1 MTTMM
6 NLTTRSNPMAYR
18 SHVNGVL
25 RLEHVGTSVTLIGW
39 VQRKRNLGSLL
50 FIDLR
55 DRSGIVQLL
64 VKDPSLVP
72 DLKPEYL
79 IQVTGVVVQ
88 KAVPNKVLAT
98 GAIEVDVATLQVINT
113 SETLPMIVD
122 DVTDAGEDIRLQ
134 YRYLDLRRAPMQ
146 DKLITRSRV
155 MQAFHAFFAKHD
167 FTNVETPLLT
177 LSTPGGARDFLV
189 PSRLNPGAFYALPQS
204 PQIYKQLLMIGG
216 LERYYQIARCFRDED
231 LRADRQ
237 PDFTQIDI
245 EASFLSQD
253 EFLTL
258 MENGLKEVFFTVK
271 GVSLPT
277 PFPRLSYE
285 KAMAL
290 YGTDKPDLRFELPLE
305 VPPQL
310 LKATYQQAGFESTHL
325 KALRLPNATG
335 IISRKILDEWT
346 TFVKPFGMKGLVVFK
361 HDQGQLQSSFLKL
374 VAPEQLE
381 TFTNQLQ
388 LKPGEVYVVASHQ
401 DASVLNTVMGI
412 LRVRSAKLLNVID
425 ETKFAV
431 AWVTDFPLF
440 DTNEQGQL
448 VAAHHPFTR
457 PQDAHLP
464 FLTTNPKAV
473 LAQAY
478 DLVINGYEAGGGSM
492 RIFDKALQQ
501 QIFSLLGM
509 SDEAI
514 QQKFGWFI
522 SAFNY
527 GTPPHGGIAF
537 GLDRLTMILT
547 GTDNIKDV
555 IAFPK
560 NLKMVGLL
568 EGTPNQVEAKQLDEL
583 SIQIKEL
590 K

>member
-1 MTTMM
+1 MQ
-6 NLTTRSNPMAYR
+6 YR
-18 SHVNGVL
+18 SHVNGEI
-25 RLEHVGTSVTLIGW
+25 RLKHVGLSVTLVGW

-55 DRSGIVQLL
+55 DRSGIVQLF

-72 DLKPEYL
+72 DLKQEYL
-79 IQVTGVVVQ
+79 IQVKGIVTKKDVAN
-88 KAVPNKVLAT
+88 KALAT
-98 GAIEVDVATLQVINT
+98 GEVEIEVSSLTIINT
-113 SETLPMIVD
+113 AETLPLIVD

-134 YRYLDLRRAPMQ
+134 YRYLDLRRSPMQ
-146 DKLITRSRV
+146 EKLVVRSKI
-155 MQAFHAFFAKHD
+155 MNAFHAFFAKHD
-167 FTNVETPLLT
+167 FTNIETPLLT

-189 PSRLNPGAFYALPQS
+189 PSRINSGTFYALPQS

-216 LERYYQIARCFRDED
+216 FERYYQIARCFRDED

-237 PDFTQIDI
+237 PDFTQIDV
-245 EASFLSQD
+245 ETSFLSQD
-253 EFLTL
+253 EFLSL
-258 MENGLKEVFFTVK
+258 MELALKEVFLSVK
-271 GVSLPT
+271 GIQLPT

-290 YGTDKPDLRFELPLE
+290 YGSDKPDLRFDLPLSP
-305 VPPQL
+305 VASIL
-310 LKATYQQAGFESTHL
+310 RDAYVQAGFEATHI
-325 KALRLPNATG
+325 KALKLPNAVATLT
-335 IISRKILDEWT
+335 RKVLDEWT
-346 TFVKPFGMKGLVVFK
+346 TFVKPFGIKGLVMFK
-361 HDQGQLQSSFLKL
+361 HDQGQLQSSFLKFI
-374 VAPEQLE
+374 APEKVSTLTHE
-381 TFTNQLQ
+381 LGLQ
-388 LKPGEVYVVASHQ
+388 PGDVYLVASHQ
-401 DASVLNTVMGI
+401 ELSILNTAMGS
-412 LRVRSAKLLNVID
+412 LRTKGAKLLNLID
-425 ETKFAV
+425 EKKFAI

-457 PQDAHLP
+457 PQDAHVAM
-464 FLTTNPKAV
+464 LTSNPKKV

-492 RIFDKALQQ
+492 RIFNKAIQK

-509 SDEAI
+509 SDESI
-514 QQKFGWFI
+514 QKKFGWFI
-522 SAFNY
+522 DAFNY

-560 NLKMVGLL
+560 NLKMIGLL
-568 EGTPNQVEAKQLDEL
+568 EGTPNTVETKQLDEL
-583 SIQIKEL
+583 SIQIKE
-590 K
+590 KK

>member
-1 MTTMM
+1 MQ
-6 NLTTRSNPMAYR
+6 YR
-18 SHVNGVL
+18 SHVNGEI
-25 RLEHVGTSVTLIGW
+25 RLKHVGLSVTLVGW

-55 DRSGIVQLL
+55 DRSGIVQLF

-72 DLKPEYL
+72 DLKQEYL
-79 IQVTGVVVQ
+79 IQVKGIVTKKDVAN
-88 KAVPNKVLAT
+88 KALAT
-98 GAIEVDVATLQVINT
+98 GEVEIEVSSLTIINT
-113 SETLPMIVD
+113 AETLPLIVD

-134 YRYLDLRRAPMQ
+134 YRYLDLRRSPMQ
-146 DKLITRSRV
+146 EKLVVRSKI
-155 MQAFHAFFAKHD
+155 MNAFHAFFAKHD
-167 FTNVETPLLT
+167 FTNIETPLLT

-189 PSRLNPGAFYALPQS
+189 PSRINSGTFYALPQS

-216 LERYYQIARCFRDED
+216 FERYYQIARCFRDED

-237 PDFTQIDI
+237 PDFTQIDV
-245 EASFLSQD
+245 ETSFLSQD
-253 EFLTL
+253 EFLSL
-258 MENGLKEVFFTVK
+258 MELALKEVFLSVK
-271 GVSLPT
+271 GIQLPT

-290 YGTDKPDLRFELPLE
+290 YGSDKPDLRFDLPLSP
-305 VPPQL
+305 VASIL
-310 LKATYQQAGFESTHL
+310 RDAYVQAGFEATHI
-325 KALRLPNATG
+325 KALKLPNAVATLT
-335 IISRKILDEWT
+335 RKVLDEWT
-346 TFVKPFGMKGLVVFK
+346 TFVKPFGIKGLVMFK
-361 HDQGQLQSSFLKL
+361 HDQGQLQSSFLKFI
-374 VAPEQLE
+374 APEKVSTLTHE
-381 TFTNQLQ
+381 LGLQ
-388 LKPGEVYVVASHQ
+388 PGDVYLVASHQ
-401 DASVLNTVMGI
+401 ELSILNTAMGS
-412 LRVRSAKLLNVID
+412 LRTKGAKLLNLID
-425 ETKFAV
+425 DKKFAI

-457 PQDAHLP
+457 PQDAHVAM
-464 FLTTNPKAV
+464 LTSNPKKV

-492 RIFDKALQQ
+492 RIFNKAIQK

-509 SDEAI
+509 SDESI
-514 QQKFGWFI
+514 QKKFGWFI
-522 SAFNY
+522 DAFNY

-560 NLKMVGLL
+560 NLKMIGLL
-568 EGTPNQVEAKQLDEL
+568 EGTPNTVDTKQLDEL
-583 SIQIKEL
+583 SIQIKE
-590 K
+590 KK

>member
-1 MTTMM
+1 
-6 NLTTRSNPMAYR
+6 MAYR

-146 DKLITRSRV
+146 EKLITRSRV

-258 MENGLKEVFFTVK
+258 METGLKEVFFSVK

-388 LKPGEVYVVASHQ
+388 LNPGEVYVVASHQ

-464 FLTTNPKAV
+464 FLNTNPKAV

-492 RIFDKALQQ
+492 RIFDKALQK

>member
-1 MTTMM
+1 MH
-6 NLTTRSNPMAYR
+6 YR
-18 SHVNGVL
+18 SHVNGSL
-25 RLEHVGTSVTLIGW
+25 RLKDVGQSVTLIGW
-39 VQRKRNLGSLL
+39 VQRKRNLGSLM

-55 DRSGIVQLL
+55 DRSGIVQLMI
-64 VKDPSLVP
+64 KDPTKVP
-72 DLKPEYL
+72 DIKNEYL
-79 IQVTGVVVQ
+79 IQIQGVISK
-88 KAVPNKVLAT
+88 KAVANPSLAT
-98 GAIEVDVATLQVINT
+98 GEIEVEVSNLKVINE
-113 SETLPMIVD
+113 SEALPLIVD

-134 YRYLDLRRAPMQ
+134 YRYLDLRRKPMQ
-146 DKLITRSRV
+146 DILITRSKILT
-155 MQAFHAFFAKHD
+155 AFHAFFAKHD
-167 FTNVETPLLT
+167 FTNIETPLLT

-189 PSRLNPGAFYALPQS
+189 PSRLTPGSFYALPQS

-237 PDFTQIDI
+237 PDFTQIDV

-253 EFLTL
+253 ELLNL
-258 MENGLKEVFFTVK
+258 MEAALREVFQSVK
-271 GVSLPT
+271 GLSLPQ

-290 YGTDKPDLRFELPLE
+290 YGTDKPDLRFDLPLSS
-305 VPPQL
+305 VPTII
-310 LKATYQQAGFESTHL
+310 KNAYEKAGFESSNIKGL
-325 KALRLPNATG
+325 KLANAAG

-346 TFVKPFGMKGLVVFK
+346 TFVKPFGIKGLVMFK
-361 HDQGQLQSSFLKL
+361 HDQGQLQSSFLKF
-374 VAPEQLE
+374 VAPESVEEL
-381 TFTNQLQ
+381 TRLLD
-388 LKPGEVYVVASHQ
+388 LKPGDVYLIASHA
-401 DASVLNTVMGI
+401 DLTVLNTAMGI
-412 LRVRSAKLLNVID
+412 LRTRGAKLLNLVD
-425 ETKFAV
+425 EKKVAI

-440 DTNEQGQL
+440 DTNDEGQL

-457 PQDAHLP
+457 PQDIHLP
-464 FLTTNPKAV
+464 LLQSQPKKV

-492 RIFDKALQQ
+492 RIYDKAIQK

-509 SDEAI
+509 SEEAI
-514 QQKFGWFI
+514 QKKFGWFI
-522 SAFNY
+522 QAFNY

-537 GLDRLTMILT
+537 GLDRLTMIMA

-568 EGTPNQVEAKQLDEL
+568 EGTPNTVETKQLDEL
-583 SIQIKEL
+583 SIQLKE
-590 K
+590 KK

>member
-1 MTTMM
+1 MG
-6 NLTTRSNPMAYR
+6 YR
-18 SHVNGVL
+18 SHHNGTL
-25 RLEHVGTSVTLIGW
+25 RIEHVGTQVTLVGW

-72 DLKPEYL
+72 DLKPESL
-79 IQVTGVVVQ
+79 IQVTGVIVKKEV
-88 KAVPNKVLAT
+88 ANKLLLT
-98 GAIEVDVATLQVINT
+98 GAIEVEVTTLNVINMA
-113 SETLPMIVD
+113 EPLPLIVD

-134 YRYLDLRRAPMQ
+134 YRYLDLRRTPMQ
-146 DKLITRSRV
+146 AKLITRSQI
-155 MQAFHAFFAKHD
+155 MQAFHAFFAKHG

-237 PDFTQIDI
+237 PDFTQIDV
-245 EASFLSQD
+245 EASFLTQD

-258 MENGLKEVFFTVK
+258 MEAGLKEVFFSVK
-271 GVSLPT
+271 GVELPT

-290 YGTDKPDLRFELPLE
+290 YGTDKPDLRFDLPLE
-305 VPPQL
+305 VPPAQL
-310 LKATYQQAGFESTHL
+310 QDAYVKAGFEASHL
-325 KALRLPNATG
+325 KALRLPQASG
-335 IISRKILDEWT
+335 IITRKVIDEWA
-346 TFVKPFGMKGLVVFK
+346 TFIKPFGMKGLVIFK
-361 HDQGQLQSSFLKL
+361 HDQGQLQSSFIKL
-374 VAPEQLE
+374 VAPEHIASL
-381 TFTNQLQ
+381 TDALA
-388 LKPGEVYVVASHQ
+388 LKPGDVYVVASHTQ
-401 DASVLNTVMGI
+401 ASVLNTVMGI
-412 LRVRSAKLLNVID
+412 LRLRSGKLLNLID
-425 ETKFAV
+425 DTKFAV
-431 AWVTDFPLF
+431 AWVTNFPLF
-440 DTNEQGQL
+440 DINEQGQL

-457 PQDAHLP
+457 PQDAHVSM
-464 FLTTNPKAV
+464 LTSNPKAV

-492 RIFDKALQQ
+492 RIYDKAVQK

-522 SAFNY
+522 QAFNY

-568 EGTPNQVEAKQLDEL
+568 EGTPNQVETKQLDEL